1 MATTDI
7 LLLEPIE
14 GLGGEGDKVTVK
26 AGFARNYLLP
36 NKKALPVNRA
46 NQKYIDALQTR
57 RAEREAKELDGAKE
71 IAARIEKTN
80 IAIAV
85 KTGEGGKMFGAVTAA
100 DLIGRLKE
108 EGIELNKKQ
117 VNLYTPVK
125 TLGKHTTKV
134 KLHPEVAVEFEWEV
148 VSENPIDAPE
158 GEEAAAEAAPAEEE
172 AKSSEA

>member
-7 LLLEPIE
+7 LLLEPVE

-134 KLHPEVAVEFEWEV
+134 KLHPEVVVEFEWEV
-148 VSENPIDAPE
+148 VSENPIDTPE
-158 GEEAAAEAAPAEEE
+158 GEEAAEEAPAEKE